1 MHDDKIAAAL
11 ASIPAELTLGLDRI
25 KDELRVGLT
34 EFHNGMALQGAR
46 YVTVGAGGGRS
57 LASAGAGRLVGWSVR
72 AITGAVTVTLS
83 DSRDGTGEIF
93 ATIEI
98 AAGASD
104 TRWFGP
110 GGISFGDG
118 LYVLVSTTT
127 GGVIQGAVWLGAV
140 D

>member
-1 MHDDKIAAAL
+1 MMHDDKIAAAI
-11 ASIPAELTLGLDRI
+11 ASIPLELEKI
-25 KDELRVGLT
+25 KDELAVGMR
-34 EFHNGMALQGAR
+34 EFHNGIALQGAR
-46 YVTVGAGGGRS
+46 YVTVGANGGRS
-57 LASAGAGRLVGWSVR
+57 LACASSGRLVGWSLR

-83 DSRDGTGEIF
+83 DSRDSTGEIF
-93 ATIEI
+93 ATIEL

-127 GGVIQGAVWLGAV
+127 GGVVQGAVWLGAV